1 MMVVAGKTRAE
12 PWPLKV
18 YSVYVGNY
26 QLLVIIWPVP
36 EYGPFRRRS
45 SDEILCL
52 IVNSYL
58 SVMTERIQSCRE
70 VLYICSILGPNRIVG
85 KYAPCVTSPSKS
97 RIIKPIRN
105 ELKSSSNISLQKPT
119 QNLERVLDMRSL
131 NPSLK
136 NSCD

>member
-18 YSVYVGNY
+18 YSVYLGNY

-85 KYAPCVTSPSKS
+85 TLCDLAIKS
-97 RIIKPIRN
+97 RMIKPTRN
-105 ELKSSSNISLQKPT
+105 ELKSSSIISLQKPT